1 MNAKTKPLHVYKC
14 TVTHWD
20 QPGSLSYGF
29 LFAAITAESKAAAV
43 RMAAAN
49 VENFRTC
56 KVEQVVDA
64 DLFVRASGHIG
75 RASAVFLKHSIS
87 FACLLDIYDRVLA
100 ER

>member
-14 TVTHWD
+14 TITHWD

-64 DLFVRASGHIG
+64 KPGATAGIKGL
-75 RASAVFLKHSIS
+75 
-87 FACLLDIYDRVLA
+87 
-100 ER
+100 